1 MYSLKIVKKEYLT
14 ILNKK
19 SREAK
24 ENLENLSLK
33 LNINYIM
40 IQGWYMLSLKHPA
53 SIIDK
58 RLQAA

>member
-24 ENLENLSLK
+24 ENLENLPLK

-40 IQGWYMLSLKHPA
+40 IQGWYMLSSKHPA

>member
-1 MYSLKIVKKEYLT
+1 MYSLEIVKIKCQS

-24 ENLENLSLK
+24 ENSENLPLK

-40 IQGWYMLSLKHPA
+40 IQGWYMLSSKHPA

>member
-1 MYSLKIVKKEYLT
+1 MYSLEIVKIKYQS

-19 SREAK
+19 SKEAK
-24 ENLENLSLK
+24 ENSENLPLK

>member
-1 MYSLKIVKKEYLT
+1 MEIKYQS

-24 ENLENLSLK
+24 ENLENLPLK

>member
-1 MYSLKIVKKEYLT
+1 MYSLKIVKKQYLT

-24 ENLENLSLK
+24 ENLENLPLK

>member
-24 ENLENLSLK
+24 ENLENLPLK

>member
-24 ENLENLSLK
+24 ENPENLPLK

>member
-1 MYSLKIVKKEYLT
+1 MYSLKIMKIKYHS

-19 SREAK
+19 SKEAK
-24 ENLENLSLK
+24 GNLENLPLY

-40 IQGWYMLSLKHPA
+40 MQGWYMLSLKHPA